1 MRQQALAETHV
12 YTVSELNAEIRDLLE
27 SRYPFVWVTGEIS
40 NFRVPTSGHFY
51 FTLKDEQS
59 QIRAV
64 FFRSQNRYLRFVPE
78 SGIQVVCRGRL
89 GVYEPRGEYQFIV
102 EVMEP
107 RGLGALQLAFEQLKK
122 KLGAE
127 GLFDSSRKKTMPL
140 CPRRIALVTSST
152 GAAVRDILKVLER
165 SPYPLEITILPVRV
179 QGQGAAEEIAGAIR
193 KAGRLQDKFNWD
205 ILLVGRGGGS
215 IEDLWAFNEEVAA
228 RALASCPIPT
238 ISAVGHEIDYTIS
251 DFVADFRAPTP
262 TAGAEWVLHRMEEF
276 RRELAHGADRM
287 VEILRRKIEG
297 SRQAVEVLEKRMVSP
312 RRRLEDWKQFL
323 DDRLERM
330 QLALARRMERQRTSL
345 DHLVG
350 RLRSRHPSTTVEQ
363 SRIELNR
370 LQREMAFQL
379 SRNLE
384 TWKYRLQENASKL
397 DSLSPLAVLKRGY
410 AIGYRL
416 ENMAVLRN
424 SGQVRPGDE
433 VGLRLFQGAL
443 KCTVLGE
450 WDPTKP
456 SLEG

>member
-1 MRQQALAETHV
+1 MQADWALSVSQLNEYARRLLAGDPVLRALRVRGEITGFKRHYSGHMYFSIKDEAARVQCVMFRQNAQALDFEPADGQMVVIEGGASL
-12 YTVSELNAEIRDLLE
+12 YAA
-27 SRYPFVWVTGEIS
+27 TGTYQI
-40 NFRVPTSGHFY
+40 Y
-51 FTLKDEQS
+51 CQS
-59 QIRAV
+59 MWRA
-64 FFRSQNRYLRFVPE
+64 
-78 SGIQVVCRGRL
+78 GA
-89 GVYEPRGEYQFIV
+89 
-102 EVMEP
+102 
-107 RGLGALQLAFEQLKK
+107 GALYLKFEALKK
-122 KLGAE
+122 KLAEE
-127 GLFDSSRKKTMPL
+127 GLFDPSLKKPL
-140 CPRRIALVTSST
+140 PLLPARVGIVTSPT
-152 GAAVRDILKVLER
+152 GAAIRDMIRILRRRNPAVG
-165 SPYPLEITILPVRV
+165 ILIAPCQV
-179 QGQGAAEEIAGAIR
+179 QGDGAAADIARALDALNRRG
-193 KAGRLQDKFNWD
+193 GVDV
-205 ILLVGRGGGS
+205 ILCGRGGGS